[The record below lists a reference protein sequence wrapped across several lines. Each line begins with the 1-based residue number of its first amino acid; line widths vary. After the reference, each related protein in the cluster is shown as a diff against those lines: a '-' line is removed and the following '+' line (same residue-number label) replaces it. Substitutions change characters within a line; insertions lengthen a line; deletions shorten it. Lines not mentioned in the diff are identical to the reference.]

1 MFNQRY
7 LIKQGCKSFE
17 YSHWETI
24 PLVVETS
31 NTIENVKAKIQDKE
45 GLLHNSNT
53 SIIEVCCTE
62 VHNHM
67 AKTFGLDIGIG
78 NACMY
83 ATNLV
88 VKFHN
93 DI

>member
-1 MFNQRY
+1 MRIFLNT
-7 LIKQGCKSFE
+7 LTGKI
-17 YSHWETI
+17 I

-45 GLLHNSNT
+45 DLLHNSNT

-62 VHNHM
+62 VNNHM

-78 NACMY
+78 NACMQCI
-83 ATNLV
+83 V
-88 VKFHN
+88 
-93 DI
+93 